1 MAGLLDKVRKWIWG
15 DDPMRYRE
23 RLAEFRL
30 GPADIAID
38 CGANVGNVTEHLAA
52 GGATVHAFE
61 PNPYAFAQ
69 LAERF
74 AGRDNVHCYQQAVL
88 DHAGQIRLYLHIHAA
103 ENQVG
108 WSQGSS
114 LLATKSNVNPDT
126 FAEVTAVDLAEFILG
141 LGQTVRVV
149 KMDIEGVEG
158 CVIRRLLDSGAIAQI
173 GHLLVETH
181 DGRIPE
187 LRAETDALR
196 DRIDR
201 EGRTN
206 IRLDWV

>member
-1 MAGLLDKVRKWIWG
+1 MAGLLDRVRKWIWG
-15 DDPMRYRE
+15 DDPMHYRA

-30 GPADIAID
+30 GPGDVAID

-52 GGATVHAFE
+52 GGATVYAFE

-74 AGRDNVHCYQQAVL
+74 ASRAHIHCLPQAVL
-88 DHAGQIRLYLHIHAA
+88 DRPGQSRLYLHTRAA

-114 LLATKSNVNPDT
+114 LLATKSNVNPET
-126 FAEVTAVDLAEFILG
+126 FAEVTTIDLAEFILG
-141 LGQTVRVV
+141 LGRSVRVV
-149 KMDIEGVEG
+149 KMDIEGVE
-158 CVIRRLLDSGAIAQI
+158 CRVIQRLLDSGAIAQI

-181 DGRIPE
+181 DSRIPE

-196 DRIDR
+196 ERIAR

>member
-1 MAGLLDKVRKWIWG
+1 MAGLLDRVRKWVWG

-30 GPADIAID
+30 GPGDIAID

-61 PNPYAFAQ
+61 PNPFAFER
-69 LAERF
+69 LAGRF
-74 AGRDNVHCYQQAVL
+74 AGRANVHCRQQAVL
-88 DHAGQIRLYLHIHAA
+88 DRPGQIRLYLHTHAP

-114 LLATKSNVNPDT
+114 LLATKSNVNPET
-126 FAEVTAVDLAEFILG
+126 FAEVAAVDLADFILG
-141 LGQTVRVV
+141 LGCPVRLV
-149 KMDIEGVEG
+149 KMDIEGVE
-158 CVIRRLLDSGAIAQI
+158 CRVIRRLLDSGAIARI

-181 DGRIPE
+181 DTRIPE

-196 DRIDR
+196 ERIAR
-201 EGRTN
+201 EGLAH

>member
-1 MAGLLDKVRKWIWG
+1 MAALLDRVRKWIWG
-15 DDPMRYRE
+15 DDPMHYRE

-30 GPADIAID
+30 GPGDIAID

-74 AGRDNVHCYQQAVL
+74 AGRDNIHCHPQAVL
-88 DHAGQIRLYLHIHAA
+88 DHAGQIRLYLHVHAA

-141 LGQTVRVV
+141 LDRPVRVV
-149 KMDIEGVEG
+149 KMDIEGVE
-158 CVIRRLLDSGAIAQI
+158 CRVIQRLLDSGAIAQI

-196 DRIDR
+196 DRIARDR
-201 EGRTN
+201 RTN